1 MKLKD
6 LLKTLDQHY
15 GTVDFEIIE
24 STYPEELPPQ
34 NILKKYP
41 YAADY
46 EVIRITPVIKNDPVG
61 VYGYT
66 TASEASLFIEVS
78 NGGNS

>member
-24 STYPEELPPQ
+24 STYPEELTPQ
-34 NILKKYP
+34 DVLKKYP

-46 EVIRITPVIKNDPVG
+46 EVLRITPTLTVNRLDMM
-61 VYGYT
+61 T
-66 TASEASLFIEVS
+66 FDSAAASLLIEVT
-78 NGGNS
+78 NGGSN

>member
-24 STYPEELPPQ
+24 TTYPEELTPQ
-34 NILKKYP
+34 DILKKYP

-46 EVIRITPVIKNDPVG
+46 EVLRITPSLTVNRFDIRSFDS
-61 VYGYT
+61 
-66 TASEASLFIEVS
+66 AAASLLIEVT
-78 NGGNS
+78 NGGNN

>member
-15 GTVDFEIIE
+15 VVVDFEIIE
-24 STYPEELPPQ
+24 STYPEEMPPQ
-34 NILKKYP
+34 GILTKYP

-46 EVIRITPVIKNDPVG
+46 EVIRITPVIKSDPCG
-61 VYGYT
+61 VYGYA
-66 TASEASLFIEVS
+66 TAFEASLFIEVS
-78 NGGNS
+78 NGGIS

>member
-6 LLKTLDQHY
+6 LLSALDQHY
-15 GTVDFEIIE
+15 GTVDFEIVE
-24 STYPEELPPQ
+24 STYPEELTPQ

-46 EVIRITPVIKNDPVG
+46 EVLRITPIINVKGFDG
-61 VYGYT
+61 FGRGKE
-66 TASEASLFIEVS
+66 SEASLLIEVT
-78 NGGNS
+78 NGGRN

>member
-24 STYPEELPPQ
+24 TTYPEQLTPQ
-34 NILKKYP
+34 DILKKYP

-46 EVIRITPVIKNDPVG
+46 EVLRITPSLTVNRFDIQSFDS
-61 VYGYT
+61 
-66 TASEASLFIEVS
+66 AAASLLIEVT
-78 NGGNS
+78 NGGNN

>member
-24 STYPEELPPQ
+24 STYPEELTPQ
-34 NILKKYP
+34 DVLKKYP

-46 EVIRITPVIKNDPVG
+46 EVLRITPTLTVNRFDTRSFDSAV
-61 VYGYT
+61 
-66 TASEASLFIEVS
+66 ASLLIEVT
-78 NGGNS
+78 NGGNN

>member
-24 STYPEELPPQ
+24 STYPEELAPQ
-34 NILKKYP
+34 DVLKKYP

-46 EVIRITPVIKNDPVG
+46 EVLRITPTLTVNRFDTRSFDSAV
-61 VYGYT
+61 
-66 TASEASLFIEVS
+66 ASLLIEVT
-78 NGGNS
+78 NGGNN

>member
-6 LLKTLDQHY
+6 LLKTLDQHC

-24 STYPEELPPQ
+24 STYPEELSPQ
-34 NILKKYP
+34 DILKRYP

-46 EVIRITPVIKNDPVG
+46 EVIRITPVIKNDPIG
-61 VYGYT
+61 VYGYST
-66 TASEASLFIEVS
+66 SSEASLFIEVS

>member
-15 GTVDFEIIE
+15 EVVDFEIIE
-24 STYPEELPPQ
+24 STYPEEMPPQ
-34 NILKKYP
+34 GILTKYP

-46 EVIRITPVIKNDPVG
+46 EVIRITPVIKSDPCE
-61 VYGYT
+61 VYGYA
-66 TASEASLFIEVS
+66 TAFEASLLIEVT
-78 NGGNS
+78 NGGNN

>member
-24 STYPEELPPQ
+24 STYPEELTPQ
-34 NILKKYP
+34 DILKKYP

-46 EVIRITPVIKNDPVG
+46 DVLRITPTLTVNRLDIRSFDS
-61 VYGYT
+61 
-66 TASEASLFIEVS
+66 AAASLLIEVT
-78 NGGNS
+78 NGGTN

>member
-6 LLKTLDQHY
+6 LLNTLDQHY
-15 GTVDFEIIE
+15 GTIDFEIIE
-24 STYPEELPPQ
+24 STYPEELAPQ
-34 NILKKYP
+34 DILKKYP

-46 EVIRITPVIKNDPVG
+46 EVLKITPALTMSGFDGWSFDSAK
-61 VYGYT
+61 
-66 TASEASLFIEVS
+66 ASMLIEVT

>member
-6 LLKTLDQHY
+6 LLKTLDQHH
-15 GTVDFEIIE
+15 GTVDFEIVE
-24 STYPEELPPQ
+24 TTYPEELPPQ

-46 EVIRITPVIKNDPVG
+46 EVLKITPTLTVKKFDG
-61 VYGYT
+61 WSFDS
-66 TASEASLFIEVS
+66 AEASMLIEVT
-78 NGGNS
+78 NGGRS

>member
-6 LLKTLDQHY
+6 LLSSLSYTE
-15 GTVDFEIIE
+15 TVDFEIIE
-24 STYPEELPPQ
+24 TTYPEEILPR

-46 EVIRITPVIKNDPVG
+46 EVKLISPTMG
-61 VYGYT
+61 VDKWGSYVP
-66 TASEASLFIEVS
+66 SLLIEVT
-78 NGGNS
+78 NGGNN

>member
-34 NILKKYP
+34 GILAKYP

-46 EVIRITPVIKNDPVG
+46 EVLQITPIINSNPVG
-61 VYGYT
+61 VYDYAT
-66 TASEASLFIEVS
+66 SSEASLFIEVS
-78 NGGNS
+78 NGGNN